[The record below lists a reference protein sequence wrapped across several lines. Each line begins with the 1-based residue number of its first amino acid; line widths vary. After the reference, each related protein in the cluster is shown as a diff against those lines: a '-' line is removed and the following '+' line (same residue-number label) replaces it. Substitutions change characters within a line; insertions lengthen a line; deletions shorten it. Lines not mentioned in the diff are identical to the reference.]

1 MDVVEGGQKWEHRRD
16 LTGIHFA
23 AATLDTE
30 PFVTVEDVDLD
41 DLPAGYL
48 VINTTI
54 LLVLT

>member
-1 MDVVEGGQKWEHRRD
+1 MDVVEGGQKWEHRKD

-48 VINTTI
+48 VINTSI
-54 LLVLT
+54 